1 MFRSVTNT
9 ASHSHPSLTARLF
22 PEMIEGALDTNP
34 DLVRLGDLNVVLR
47 CDYEVPTLALFPNV
61 AMSY

>member
-1 MFRSVTNT
+1 
-9 ASHSHPSLTARLF
+9 
-22 PEMIEGALDTNP
+22 MIEGALDTNP

-47 CDYEVPTLALFPNV
+47 CDYEVPTLALSFLAL